1 MKKGRLVLA
10 VLVLAATSTLLVSG
24 SLPVAGAGSGASMA
38 EGGHANVARISASYM
53 KVASD

>member
-38 EGGHANVARISASYM
+38 DDGHGRAVLIVRDDSYM
-53 KVASD
+53 K